1 MRVHYQQLL
10 RDPIDFSELDYIGH
24 YSHDRSW
31 TKGTLASVRRGSR
44 YPVKDGI
51 PNFVPEPKAT
61 WTAGDNVRDA
71 TILDDT
77 RQIGRNWSDQLEKAN
92 KNEGHYFYNTLR
104 EIARAK
110 GLVLDVASG
119 PGGGCVPPLLLY
131 SPSVCVMMSDLG
143 IRVVERWQEFLR
155 QAGHYPNMGFIGLD
169 ATRMPFKS
177 ESFDFVVDSGGFGN
191 VDGSD
196 LALSEAS
203 RVLKIGGMLFLNDAE
218 TEGLD
223 GFPTDVRR
231 EWADR
236 FPHTR
241 VGWERLVEG
250 AGLEIVERKT
260 YGTRE
265 VRPDESDLGRLAAKY
280 DTGITFRGQSIRAL
294 KT

>member
-1 MRVHYQQLL
+1 MRVHYQRLL
-10 RDPIDFSELDYIGH
+10 RDPIDHSELHYVGDY
-24 YSHDRSW
+24 SDDRSW
-31 TKGTLASVRRGSR
+31 TKGTLVSVGTGSR

-51 PNFVPEPKAT
+51 PNFVPESKAT
-61 WTAGDNVRDA
+61 WMTGDNIRDA

-77 RQIGRNWSDQLEKAN
+77 RQISRNWFDQLEKAN
-92 KNEGHYFYNTLR
+92 KNEEHYFYNTLR
-104 EIARAK
+104 EIAKAG

-131 SPSVCVMMSDLG
+131 SPSVFVMMSDLG

-155 QAGHYPNMGFIGLD
+155 GTGHYPNVGFIGLD
-169 ATRMPFKS
+169 ATRMPFKH

-191 VDGSD
+191 VEGSD
-196 LALSEAS
+196 RALSEAS
-203 RVLKIGGMLFLNDAE
+203 RVLKTGGTLFLNDAE

-223 GFPTDVRR
+223 ALPADVRQ

-236 FPHTR
+236 SPHMR
-241 VGWERLVEG
+241 VGWERLVES
-250 AGLEIVERKT
+250 AGLEIVEKRI

-265 VRPDESDLGRLAAKY
+265 VRPDESELGRLAAEH
-280 DTGITFRGQSIRAL
+280 DIRITFQGQSIRAL